1 MYLHARGAG
10 IGGGMSDDDI
20 SRAFAH
26 PLERARASQ
35 GPGPVPDR
43 ISLRD
48 HVVSVE
54 IGAFAAERGVSQRLA
69 FNVVV
74 EVAPPAG
81 PVADDVDKILSYDRV
96 TEAIA
101 AELAA
106 RRFDLLETLAEGI
119 AARILRAPQAL
130 RVFVRIEKLD
140 RGPGALGVEIV
151 RTGRPAVRAE
161 ATQGGVPLLVYL
173 PAGAAQD
180 ARLAGFLDRLAAL
193 DLPLLLLSGQPDTL
207 GPAAATQE
215 VARRIALLG
224 ADQTAWALSGAD
236 ARLSVAASR
245 TEIDWALARRQLAI
259 WAPARLILAAASPP
273 AMVGDG
279 LARALWLAG
288 ELGSSTLLLVG
299 TKPPSDRSIPAEI
312 RLLEADLDARVLPKL
327 R

>member
-1 MYLHARGAG
+1 
-10 IGGGMSDDDI
+10 MSDDDI

-48 HVVSVE
+48 HIVAVE
-54 IGAFAAERGVSQRLA
+54 IGAFAAERGISQRLA

-74 EVAPPAG
+74 EVSPPAG
-81 PVADDVDKILSYDRV
+81 PVSDDVDKILSYDRV

-106 RRFDLLETLAEGI
+106 RRFDLLETLAEAI

-151 RTGRPAVRAE
+151 RTGTPEPRAD
-161 ATQGGVPLLVYL
+161 TQQGAPLLVYM
-173 PAGAAQD
+173 PAGAAKD
-180 ARLAGFLDRLAAL
+180 AALAGFLDRLAAL
-193 DLPLLLLSGQPDTL
+193 DLPVLLASGQPDSPA
-207 GPAAATQE
+207 PAAASQE
-215 VARRIALLG
+215 AAHRIALLA
-224 ADQTAWALSGAD
+224 ADQAAWALSGGD

-245 TEIDWALARRQLAI
+245 TEIDWALARRRLAV
-259 WAPARLILAAASPP
+259 WAPARLILAAARPP
-273 AMVGDG
+273 EQSEDG
-279 LARALWLAG
+279 LARCLWLAS
-288 ELGSSTLLLVG
+288 ELGACALLTVG
-299 TKPPSDRSIPAEI
+299 VKPPLQLANAAEI
-312 RLLEADLDARVLPKL
+312 RLFETDLDAAALPKL